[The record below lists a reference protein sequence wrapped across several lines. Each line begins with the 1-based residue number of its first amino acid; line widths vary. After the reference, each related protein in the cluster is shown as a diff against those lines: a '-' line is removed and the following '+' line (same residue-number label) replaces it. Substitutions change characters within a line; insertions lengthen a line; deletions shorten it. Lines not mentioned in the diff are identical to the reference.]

1 MTMEELLDELRGHAE
16 WEGVGDYADR
26 IAAVFGD
33 TVSGSEATINEVNTA
48 LEEQRNEIQR
58 LQAENYKLMTAL
70 GSAAKSDEPAKEPD
84 HSDEDEPELI
94 DINDYIKEE

>member
-1 MTMEELLDELRGHAE
+1 MTMEELLDELRGHEE

-33 TVSGSEATINEVNTA
+33 AVSGSEATINEVNAT

-70 GSAAKSDEPAKEPD
+70 GSAANSDDPAKEPD
-84 HSDEDEPELI
+84 SSDEDEPELI
-94 DINDYIKEE
+94 DINDYIKEG